1 MAKIDDELKARD
13 EALNALVYALMQRFP
28 PRDQRAVHEDLLTLR
43 KTAADNGAK
52 LEAKLIGDLCA
63 AIEIYLPQSE
73 H

>member
-1 MAKIDDELKARD
+1 MGKIDDELKARD
-13 EALNALVYALMQRFP
+13 EALNALVYALMQRFTAS
-28 PRDQRAVHEDLLTLR
+28 DQHAIYEDLLTLR

-63 AIEIYLPQSE
+63 AIEIYLPASK